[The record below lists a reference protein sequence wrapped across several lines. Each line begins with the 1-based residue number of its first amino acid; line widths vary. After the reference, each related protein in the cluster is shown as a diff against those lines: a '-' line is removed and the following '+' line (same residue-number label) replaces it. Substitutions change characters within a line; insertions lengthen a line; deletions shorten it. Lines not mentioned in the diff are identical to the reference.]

1 MKGDLFIKTAD
12 RWLDAYDN
20 WGVSLGESAL
30 TNLMTPAAPKAFV
43 ANESRLEDG
52 KRYILSTLRLQER
65 KVTLDVNMVAKDRA
79 TFLRRYEYFL
89 LTVRIAK
96 VIKLKHRLLP
106 YYTFRLLYNDCTN
119 YTQYLEGGIA
129 KMSLT
134 FTEPDPTDRENENP
148 NEQELVEETEE

>member
-1 MKGDLFIKTAD
+1 MTGDLFIKTAD
-12 RWLDAYDN
+12 RWLDAYVH

-65 KVTLDVNMVAKDRA
+65 KVTFDVNMVAKDRA
-79 TFLRRYEYFL
+79 TFLQRYEDFL

-96 VIKLKHRLLP
+96 VIKLQHRLLP
-106 YYTFRLLYNDCTN
+106 YTFRLIYNDCTN

-134 FTEPDPTDRENENP
+134 FTEPDPTNRTYENP